1 MWIILEHC
9 VINLRWWSCINES
22 AKMFAHSTD
31 SIILKMVAL
40 FPLGISGVYGVF
52 AYLGGV
58 CFYLLRWLACGWVVA
73 CRAYVGGGMDTSR
86 GGTFIKITIFLRKS
100 KHAQSR
106 ISSRDRQYLRFFHA
120 ACGYKLFSISAKFW
134 KLPSHSPGLLRGD
147 LFLFRRY
154 ENVLYNG

>member
-1 MWIILEHC
+1 
-9 VINLRWWSCINES
+9 
-22 AKMFAHSTD
+22 MFAHSTD

-58 CFYLLRWLACGWVVA
+58 CFYLLRWLVCGWVVA
-73 CRAYVGGGMDTSR
+73 CRAYVGGGW
-86 GGTFIKITIFLRKS
+86 TFIKITIFLRKS

-120 ACGYKLFSISAKFW
+120 ACGYKLFSISAKF
-134 KLPSHSPGLLRGD
+134 
-147 LFLFRRY
+147 
-154 ENVLYNG
+154 